1 MDWLEMADLMDT
13 RTNQTQD
20 YSFSRY
26 APVAAAGVHFLCR
39 SDQRSTVTQ
48 PKKVGRVYARG
59 GQPGR
64 AEEKRGVA

>member
-48 PKKVGRVYARG
+48 PKKVGRV
-59 GQPGR
+59 
-64 AEEKRGVA
+64 